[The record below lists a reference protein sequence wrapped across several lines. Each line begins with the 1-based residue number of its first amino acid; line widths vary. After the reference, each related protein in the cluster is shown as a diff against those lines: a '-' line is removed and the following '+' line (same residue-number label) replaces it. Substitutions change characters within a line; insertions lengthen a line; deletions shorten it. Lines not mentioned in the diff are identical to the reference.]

1 MLYAGT
7 TTFESKSGYG
17 LTLESELALLRANR
31 VLDELLAVDIVST
44 FMGAHAIPPDVPRE
58 RFVASVIEEMTP
70 RVAEEGLAEFTDVF
84 CESGYIWN
92 DESEAILRAGIERG
106 LKPKIHIDQY
116 EYTGAAGFTADLRCV
131 SADHLNFTTPD
142 EMRQLGEVSVVA
154 VAMPGLEFAVAHPR
168 PVDCRAIIESGMTL
182 ALATDICPGCWMPSM
197 QLVIN
202 LACRLHRLS
211 PAEAIRAATLG
222 AALAL
227 DRGNTIGSLE
237 PGKLADVLVLDVNRH
252 EDLAYRLGRN
262 AVQKVIKRGKVVVD
276 REAGR

>member
-1 MLYAGT
+1 
-7 TTFESKSGYG
+7 
-17 LTLESELALLRANR
+17 
-31 VLDELLAVDIVST
+31 
-44 FMGAHAIPPDVPRE
+44 
-58 RFVASVIEEMTP
+58 
-70 RVAEEGLAEFTDVF
+70 
-84 CESGYIWN
+84 
-92 DESEAILRAGIERG
+92 
-106 LKPKIHIDQY
+106 
-116 EYTGAAGFTADLRCV
+116 
-131 SADHLNFTTPD
+131 
-142 EMRQLGEVSVVA
+142 
-154 VAMPGLEFAVAHPR
+154 
-168 PVDCRAIIESGMTL
+168 
-182 ALATDICPGCWMPSM
+182 M

-262 AVQKVIKRGKVVVD
+262 AVQKVIKRGKVVVE